1 MVELSKQDPFEPAIL
16 ACPHQYN
23 QQLREQA
30 PVYHCPKTGIYFISN
45 YELVTEVAK
54 NHKVFSSKFSNLMTT
69 FKDKELSDE
78 EKRQQQALFAV
89 RRQGFPRIDT
99 MLTQDLPEQRR
110 YRALCQK
117 PFSVKSVAKL
127 IPYLKDLSN
136 ELIDEFINDGE
147 CNWMDSFCIP
157 LPVNMIAKVLGV
169 PIQDMD
175 LFKQWSDANV
185 YQFSAGQT
193 HEELL
198 RSSQLVVDFQHYFAK
213 KIEDRQRQPTDDV
226 LSDIVN
232 STADEEKPMNVAECI
247 SVISQI
253 LVAGNET
260 TTATFAEGMSML
272 INHPDQL
279 VKVQQNPELIPNMVE
294 EMLRLTTPSAQMWRI
309 VTENTHVGG
318 VDIPAGATVMIKWI
332 SANRDD
338 AYYPDGD
345 RFDVERHN
353 SKRHLAFGQGIHHCP
368 GAPLARQE
376 LEVGWR
382 VILSRMTNFSTETEL
397 EFHPSL
403 LLHAPVGINIKF
415 DRL

>member
-1 MVELSKQDPFEPAIL
+1 MVELSTQDPFDPAIL
-16 ACPHQYN
+16 TCPHQYN

-45 YELVTEVAK
+45 YELVMEVAK
-54 NHKVFSSKFSNLMTT
+54 NDKVFSSKFSNLMTT
-69 FKDKELSDE
+69 FKDTAQSDE
-78 EKRQQQALFAV
+78 EKRQAQELLAV

-127 IPYLKDLSN
+127 KPYLTDLSHQ
-136 ELIDEFINDGE
+136 LIDEFIDDGE
-147 CNWMDSFCIP
+147 CNWMESFCIP
-157 LPVNMIAKVLGV
+157 LPVNMIAKILGV

-175 LFKQWSDANV
+175 LFKEWSDANV
-185 YQFSAGQT
+185 YQFAAGQS

-213 KIEDRQRQPTDDV
+213 KIEDRQHQPTDDV

-232 STADEEKPMNVAECI
+232 STADGQRAMNVAECI

-260 TTATFAEGMSML
+260 TTATFAEGMSLL

-279 VKVQQNPELIPNMVE
+279 KKVQQNPELIPNMVE

-309 VTENTHVGG
+309 VTQDTNIGG
-318 VDIPAGATVMIKWI
+318 IDIPAESTVMIKWI
-332 SANRDD
+332 SANRDE

-345 RFDVERHN
+345 HFDVERHN

-376 LEVGWR
+376 LEVGWQ
-382 VILSRMTNFSTETEL
+382 VILGRMTNFSTETEL

-403 LLHAPVGINIKF
+403 LLHAPVGIDIKF